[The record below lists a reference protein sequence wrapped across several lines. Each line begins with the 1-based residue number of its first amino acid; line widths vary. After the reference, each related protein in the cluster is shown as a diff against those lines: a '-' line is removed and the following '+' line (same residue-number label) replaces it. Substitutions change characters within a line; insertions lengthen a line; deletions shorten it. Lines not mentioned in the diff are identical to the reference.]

1 VNEVLEIKTGSGSIE
16 TVLGLSGVIGEREP
30 PKDESASL
38 GVIQTFMLFHT
49 GSFYFSIS
57 PCSQSV
63 MGLSSMT
70 VQISQKNRNTRSTLF
85 PRSN

>member
-1 VNEVLEIKTGSGSIE
+1 
-16 TVLGLSGVIGEREP
+16 
-30 PKDESASL
+30 
-38 GVIQTFMLFHT
+38 MLFHT
-49 GSFYFSIS
+49 GSFCFSIS